1 MALIRPIVARLVGL
15 GVIIGADVSLWVARF
30 VESLLFGLKARDPL
44 TFVAAAAVLVITGL
58 LAGWLPARR
67 AARIDPTTVLRET

>member
-1 MALIRPIVARLVGL
+1 MALIRPIVSRLVGL